1 MILEKLAEIGLL
13 RADWS
18 GIFLLG
24 GVMAFFIVIAI
35 YVASHRKGRS
45 AIVWAGIASAAQLL
59 AIIVPLSIAA
69 LTGIVDPRDL
79 AVEGSSIDFSTFR
92 LFAEM
97 SVVAGVSTLGVL
109 SFLTQTKWK
118 TCPACSARVPWR
130 AKTCPAC
137 ATILASNA
145 QTRSQGRAEPG
156 DQPRLTARTIH
167 LPPELDE
174 KLKHLASPKGSRRK
188 TTEDAAV
195 SKYIRQLLEQFDAEA
210 RRAKKD

>member
-1 MILEKLAEIGLL
+1 MILEKLAEISLL
-13 RADWS
+13 RVDWS

-24 GVMAFFIVIAI
+24 GVMVLLIVIAI
-35 YVASHRKGRS
+35 YVASRRKGRS
-45 AIVWAGIASAAQLL
+45 AIVWAAIASAAQLL

-69 LTGIVDPRDL
+69 LTGIVDPREL
-79 AVEGSSIDFSTFR
+79 AAVGSSIDFSTFR

-109 SFLTQTKWK
+109 SFLTQTRWK

-137 ATILASNA
+137 ATSLASGA
-145 QTRSQGRAEPG
+145 QTRGRPEPG

-174 KLKHLASPKGSRRK
+174 KLKHLATPKGSRRK

-195 SKYIRQLLEQFDAEA
+195 SKYIRKLLEQFDAEA
-210 RRAKKD
+210 RRAERD

>member
-1 MILEKLAEIGLL
+1 MILEKLAEFGLL
-13 RADWS
+13 RPDWS
-18 GIFLLG
+18 GVFLLG
-24 GVMAFFIVIAI
+24 GVMAFFILIAI
-35 YVASHRKGRS
+35 YVASRRKGRS
-45 AIVWAGIASAAQLL
+45 AIVWAAIASAAQLL
-59 AIIVPLSIAA
+59 AIIVPLSIAV
-69 LTGIVDPRDL
+69 LTGLVDPREF
-79 AVEGSSIDFSTFR
+79 AAEGSSIDFSTFR

-109 SFLTQTKWK
+109 SFLTQTRWK

-137 ATILASNA
+137 ATSLLPGGQISH
-145 QTRSQGRAEPG
+145 RPEPG

-167 LPPELDE
+167 LPPELDA
-174 KLKHLASPKGSRRK
+174 KLKHLAKPKGSQSK

-210 RRAKKD
+210 RRAEKD